1 MARMYATTADAY
13 KLLHQGALAL
23 ARAERVGIRVDL
35 DYCQRTKQEL
45 TDRIEELRKK
55 FKESPLYAKW
65 RDMYGAKTNIESRFQ
80 LSEVLY
86 KGLGITPSKT
96 TSTGRGA
103 TDDEALRA
111 VVDEVPEVA
120 YIQEIARLSKLRDTY
135 LEGFIKN
142 QHNGYLHPT
151 FNLHTVT
158 TYRSSSS
165 DPNFQNIPKR
175 DAEAMRITRQALYP
189 HHGCMIVEADFAS
202 LEVMI
207 SACYHKDPT
216 MLEYLRTGGD
226 MHLDM
231 AKQIFMADDL
241 DKSKL
246 GHGTLRQAA
255 KNGFVFPQF
264 YGDYYANNAKHLC
277 EWVDLPKEGK
287 WKKGMGIDV
296 DLPGGKISDHLIAQ
310 GVRSFDDF
318 VEHLREVERDFWGR
332 RFRVY
337 AEWKERWV
345 ENFRRKG
352 QFRMYTGFVCKG
364 PLRKN
369 QIVNMPV
376 QGTAFHCLLKTFII
390 VDKIM
395 RKEKWKSRLIGQ
407 IHDSMVLNVY
417 PDELEKVKNTI
428 TWVVREYLPKIWKW
442 IIVPLDIDIEVYGV
456 DKPWVKE

>member
-96 TSTGRGA
+96 TRTGRGA

-287 WKKGMGIDV
+287 WKKGRH
-296 DLPGGKISDHLIAQ
+296 P
-310 GVRSFDDF
+310 RSP
-318 VEHLREVERDFWGR
+318 RRTACASPARDR
-332 RFRVY
+332 ARV
-337 AEWKERWV
+337 
-345 ENFRRKG
+345 
-352 QFRMYTGFVCKG
+352 
-364 PLRKN
+364 
-369 QIVNMPV
+369 
-376 QGTAFHCLLKTFII
+376 
-390 VDKIM
+390 
-395 RKEKWKSRLIGQ
+395 
-407 IHDSMVLNVY
+407 
-417 PDELEKVKNTI
+417 
-428 TWVVREYLPKIWKW
+428 
-442 IIVPLDIDIEVYGV
+442 
-456 DKPWVKE
+456 